1 MTGNRQA
8 FSTAEFRGRIQ
19 RVQGAMEAFGVDLL
33 LIHAPENIYY
43 LTGYQTSGY
52 FAYQVALLGKSGDP
66 ELLCRFLERGNVN
79 EYSWLDRASTWKEGD
94 DLIAETV
101 RLVKAS
107 GHAAKTIGLE
117 KRSWFLTAAV
127 SEALSAGLSDSRIV
141 DSSYLVERVRLIKSE
156 AEIGYL
162 RKAGEISEIEHRAA
176 LAAMHDGV
184 LEKDVA
190 AAVFA
195 AGVAAGCEYT
205 GLPHHIMSGYRY
217 DVCHAN
223 WIAKPIAKGELTLL
237 ELYGCVERYHS
248 TQMRTVA
255 MGTATD
261 EVRHAADIVVA
272 AQDVGLAAMKPGA
285 SAHEVDAL
293 VRQPIRKIRP
303 EYYNRTGYSTG
314 IGFPPKTAEW
324 EVLDFNEQEDWEIK
338 EGMVFHMLALA
349 CGFGISETVAVT
361 RTGIE
366 RLTPSNTRGLYVVQ

>member
-8 FSTAEFRGRIQ
+8 FSTAEFRGRVQKVQSEMEQ
-19 RVQGAMEAFGVDLL
+19 RGIDLL

-79 EYSWLDRASTWKEGD
+79 EYSWLESATTWKEGD

-101 RLVKAS
+101 RFVKAS
-107 GHAAKTIGLE
+107 GHPARTIGLE

-127 SEALSAGLSDSRIV
+127 AEALAIGLAESRIV
-141 DSSYLVERVRLIKSE
+141 DSSLLVERVRIIKSE
-156 AEIGYL
+156 AEVGYL

-190 AAVFA
+190 AAVFQ

-223 WIAKPIAKGELTLL
+223 WIAKPIVKGELTML
-237 ELYGCVERYHS
+237 ELYGCVERYHA

-261 EVRHAADIVVA
+261 EVRRAADIVVA
-272 AQDVGLAAMKPGA
+272 AQDAGLAAMKPGA
-285 SAHEVDAL
+285 SAREVDAL
-293 VRQPIRKIRP
+293 VRRPIRKIRP

-324 EVLDFNEQEDWEIK
+324 DVLDFNEQEDWEIK

-349 CGFGISETVAVT
+349 CGFGISETIAVT

-366 RLTPSNTRGLYVVQ
+366 RLTPSNPRGLCVVQ